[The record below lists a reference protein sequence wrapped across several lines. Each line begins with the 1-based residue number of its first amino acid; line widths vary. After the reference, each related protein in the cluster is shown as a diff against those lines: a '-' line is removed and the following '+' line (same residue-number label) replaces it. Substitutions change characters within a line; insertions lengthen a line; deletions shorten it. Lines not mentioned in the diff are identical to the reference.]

1 VPRFR
6 LTKSAQADVEGIGEF
21 TRQRWDDRQAVRYLT
36 GLDACF
42 GRLAEAPVPARPYR
56 LLPPYEWFR
65 YVSHVIYFRRKED
78 GDIVVVRVLGK
89 TMLPELHLDPSRDDE
104 PEEEGQP

>member
-6 LTKSAQADVEGIGEF
+6 LTKRAQADVEGIGEF
-21 TRQRWDDRQAVRYLT
+21 TRDRWDERQAVVYLT

-42 GRLAEAPVPARPYR
+42 ARLVEMPALARPYR

-65 YVSHVIYFRRKED
+65 YGSHVIYFRRKED
-78 GDIVVVRVLGK
+78 DDIVVVRVLGK
-89 TMLPELHLDPSRDDE
+89 TMLPELHFDPSLDDE
-104 PEEEGQP
+104 PEEDEQP